1 MNNRVAEFRNRA
13 NLSQTDLA
21 KLTDIS
27 LPYIKNIENPNVKTN
42 VSIGVAYKLA
52 KYFDT
57 TIEILFNLGLE
68 DN

>member
-57 TIEILFNLGLE
+57 TIETLFNLGLE